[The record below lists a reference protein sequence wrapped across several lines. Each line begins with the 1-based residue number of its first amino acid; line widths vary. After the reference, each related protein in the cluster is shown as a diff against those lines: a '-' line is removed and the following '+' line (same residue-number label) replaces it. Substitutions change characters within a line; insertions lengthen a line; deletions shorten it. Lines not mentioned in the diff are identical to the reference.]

1 MDFQAGV
8 VFLAIAVIQALA
20 VGQAILESLVILVL
34 VVLADGQDIRIYR
47 CKRYIWN

>member
-1 MDFQAGV
+1 M

-34 VVLADGQDIRIYR
+34 VVLADGQDFLV
-47 CKRYIWN
+47 